1 MKAFAITNLAATAAV
16 LMGLLSPMAAARC
29 MRDEDISKGLTPDQ
43 ACSAHVK
50 TCGPSECPKCEHNTC
65 VCLACTKSGGDAG
78 GSLLFE

>member
-50 TCGPSECPKCEHNTC
+50 NCGPSECPKCEHNT
-65 VCLACTKSGGDAG
+65 
-78 GSLLFE
+78 GSASRMLESKPMLTWPR